1 MDHRS
6 LLKIIGAGIT
16 GGYLALRF
24 RRPRK
29 SYREFL
35 TCYWAL
41 SIDVLREL
49 ESCFIETMLPALS
62 PSHGPEFSKLLDEN
76 AEFLDKL
83 KFFQQ
88 NLDEFDEFAIRAFT
102 RFYSEKA
109 KGNLALASHRK
120 IPGLDFDT
128 VAVAVQEA
136 FYDLESA
143 FSYAIMANAADDERA
158 ILKQKLATTNSLPEI
173 ITYCAENMPQFGS
186 ILFDGFASFE
196 SQVMRGREE

>member
-1 MDHRS
+1 MDHKN

-16 GGYLALRF
+16 GGYLALRL

-49 ESCFIETMLPALS
+49 ESSFVETMLPAVS
-62 PSHGPEFSKLLDEN
+62 PGHAPEFSKLLDED

-83 KFFQQ
+83 KFFQRH
-88 NLDEFDEFAIRAFT
+88 LDDFNELSILAVT
-102 RFYSEKA
+102 RFYSEKE

-128 VAVAVQEA
+128 VAVAVQET

-143 FSYAIMANAADDERA
+143 FSYAIMANAADGEREA
-158 ILKQKLATTNSLPEI
+158 LKEKLGNTDSLTEI
-173 ITYCAENMPQFGS
+173 ISYCAENMPNFGS
-186 ILFDGFASFE
+186 MLFDAIAGFE
-196 SQVMRGREE
+196 NQVMRGREA